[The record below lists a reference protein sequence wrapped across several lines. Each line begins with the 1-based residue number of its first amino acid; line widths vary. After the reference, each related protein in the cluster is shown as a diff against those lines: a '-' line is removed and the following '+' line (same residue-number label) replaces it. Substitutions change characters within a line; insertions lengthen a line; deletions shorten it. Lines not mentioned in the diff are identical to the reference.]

1 MSGQDGQG
9 AVDLLGEHNAGEL
22 MRQGNST
29 QGKQKVGPL
38 ASGSRP
44 AICGAN
50 GKDETLGTVIAK
62 AAKLSRE
69 LL

>member
-1 MSGQDGQG
+1 MSRQDGQG
-9 AVDLLGEHNAGEL
+9 AVDLLGEYDPGEL

-29 QGKQKVGPL
+29 QGKEKVGAL

-44 AICGAN
+44 AICGAD
-50 GKDETLGTVIAK
+50 GEDETLGAVVAK
-62 AAKLSRE
+62 AAELSSE